1 MSMIITYLSGINLE
15 TIVSADEVSY
25 DKIFEINSMGEI
37 NSAAKIINNDTSNAS
52 RYLIKIN
59 SDIDNFTRVSFN
71 ANEIDILG
79 NGHVLTGTKGS
90 SVGFGV
96 SGKTSVE
103 YQSNVGGPAG
113 GGLSVFAV
121 RNIPVN
127 IGNVSICNNI
137 VSDGKDNGIGGGIAE
152 GYYTNV
158 VMDSTNIYEN
168 KAQKNGGGVA
178 AIYNKEQ
185 KTTIISAQ
193 INNNDALSDSGGGIY
208 YDSNSKIYLSGT
220 ISVQDNTAYC
230 QSSDIKCTNNLNII
244 SSSDNT
250 TVYPIYI
257 EGSIKGSKIGITDPK
272 LWKEALDDSD
282 NGTSSLEYL
291 TSGYNANNPKYPDNN
306 PSQYF
311 TSDHAGV
318 FCGRF
323 RRGCQFSRILL

>member
-1 MSMIITYLSGINLE
+1 MGNANKEESNKLTIKGVVTNDEPGVIYLSGGNCNM
-15 TIVSADEVSY
+15 Y
-25 DKIFEINSMGEI
+25 DGVKICDN
-37 NSAAKIINNDTSNAS
+37 TSNN
-52 RYLIKIN
+52 YYG
-59 SDIDNFTRVSFN
+59 
-71 ANEIDILG
+71 LG
-79 NGHVLTGTKGS
+79 GT
-90 SVGFGV
+90 
-96 SGKTSVE
+96 
-103 YQSNVGGPAG
+103 
-113 GGLSVFAV
+113 
-121 RNIPVN
+121 
-127 IGNVSICNNI
+127 
-137 VSDGKDNGIGGGIAE
+137 
-152 GYYTNV
+152 
-158 VMDSTNIYEN
+158 
-168 KAQKNGGGVA
+168 
-178 AIYNKEQ
+178 
-185 KTTIISAQ
+185 IS
-193 INNNDALSDSGGGIY
+193 NNNATDGVGGGIY

-272 LWKEALDDSD
+272 LWKDALDDSD
-282 NGTSSLEYL
+282 NGASSLEYL

>member
-1 MSMIITYLSGINLE
+1 MENANKEESNKLTIKGVVTNDEPGVIYLPGGNCNM
-15 TIVSADEVSY
+15 Y
-25 DKIFEINSMGEI
+25 DGVKICDN
-37 NSAAKIINNDTSNAS
+37 TSNNYYGS
-52 RYLIKIN
+52 
-59 SDIDNFTRVSFN
+59 
-71 ANEIDILG
+71 G
-79 NGHVLTGTKGS
+79 GT
-90 SVGFGV
+90 
-96 SGKTSVE
+96 
-103 YQSNVGGPAG
+103 
-113 GGLSVFAV
+113 
-121 RNIPVN
+121 
-127 IGNVSICNNI
+127 
-137 VSDGKDNGIGGGIAE
+137 
-152 GYYTNV
+152 
-158 VMDSTNIYEN
+158 
-168 KAQKNGGGVA
+168 
-178 AIYNKEQ
+178 
-185 KTTIISAQ
+185 IS
-193 INNNDALSDSGGGIY
+193 NNNATDGVGGGIY

-272 LWKEALDDSD
+272 LWKDALDDSD
-282 NGTSSLEYL
+282 NGASSLEYL

>member
-1 MSMIITYLSGINLE
+1 MGNANKEESNKLTIKGVVTNDEPGVIYLPGGNCNM
-15 TIVSADEVSY
+15 Y
-25 DKIFEINSMGEI
+25 DGVKICDN
-37 NSAAKIINNDTSNAS
+37 TSNNYYGS
-52 RYLIKIN
+52 
-59 SDIDNFTRVSFN
+59 
-71 ANEIDILG
+71 G
-79 NGHVLTGTKGS
+79 GT
-90 SVGFGV
+90 
-96 SGKTSVE
+96 
-103 YQSNVGGPAG
+103 
-113 GGLSVFAV
+113 
-121 RNIPVN
+121 
-127 IGNVSICNNI
+127 
-137 VSDGKDNGIGGGIAE
+137 
-152 GYYTNV
+152 
-158 VMDSTNIYEN
+158 
-168 KAQKNGGGVA
+168 
-178 AIYNKEQ
+178 
-185 KTTIISAQ
+185 IS
-193 INNNDALSDSGGGIY
+193 NNNATDGVGGGIY

-272 LWKEALDDSD
+272 LWKDALDDSD
-282 NGTSSLEYL
+282 NGASSLEYL

>member
-1 MSMIITYLSGINLE
+1 MGNANKEESNNLTIKGVVTNDEPGVIYLSGGNCNMYE
-15 TIVSADEVSY
+15 GV
-25 DKIFEINSMGEI
+25 KICDN
-37 NSAAKIINNDTSNAS
+37 TSNN
-52 RYLIKIN
+52 YYG
-59 SDIDNFTRVSFN
+59 
-71 ANEIDILG
+71 LG
-79 NGHVLTGTKGS
+79 GT
-90 SVGFGV
+90 
-96 SGKTSVE
+96 
-103 YQSNVGGPAG
+103 
-113 GGLSVFAV
+113 
-121 RNIPVN
+121 
-127 IGNVSICNNI
+127 
-137 VSDGKDNGIGGGIAE
+137 
-152 GYYTNV
+152 
-158 VMDSTNIYEN
+158 
-168 KAQKNGGGVA
+168 
-178 AIYNKEQ
+178 
-185 KTTIISAQ
+185 IS
-193 INNNDALSDSGGGIY
+193 NNNATDGVGGGIY

-272 LWKEALDDSD
+272 LWKDALDDSD
-282 NGTSSLEYL
+282 NGASSLEYL

>member
-1 MSMIITYLSGINLE
+1 MGNANKEESNKLTIKGVVTNDEPGVIYLSGGNCNM
-15 TIVSADEVSY
+15 Y
-25 DKIFEINSMGEI
+25 DGVKICDN
-37 NSAAKIINNDTSNAS
+37 TSNNYYGS
-52 RYLIKIN
+52 GGTISN
-59 SDIDNFTRVSFN
+59 NN
-71 ANEIDILG
+71 ATDC
-79 NGHVLTGTKGS
+79 V
-90 SVGFGV
+90 
-96 SGKTSVE
+96 
-103 YQSNVGGPAG
+103 
-113 GGLSVFAV
+113 
-121 RNIPVN
+121 
-127 IGNVSICNNI
+127 
-137 VSDGKDNGIGGGIAE
+137 GGGISILGTRSD
-152 GYYTNV
+152 GYGTATMPSTFVMTGGNIVDNTAANYGGGISITGAYTNV

-250 TVYPIYI
+250 TVYLIYI
-257 EGSIKGSKIGITDPK
+257 EGSIKCSKIGITDPK
-272 LWKEALDDSD
+272 LWKDALDDSD
-282 NGTSSLEYL
+282 NGASSLEYL

-306 PSQYF
+306 PIQYF

>member
-1 MSMIITYLSGINLE
+1 MENANKEESNKLTIKGVVTNDEPGVIYLSGGNCNM
-15 TIVSADEVSY
+15 Y
-25 DKIFEINSMGEI
+25 DGVKICDN
-37 NSAAKIINNDTSNAS
+37 TSNNYYGS
-52 RYLIKIN
+52 GGTISN
-59 SDIDNFTRVSFN
+59 NN
-71 ANEIDILG
+71 ATD
-79 NGHVLTGTKGS
+79 
-90 SVGFGV
+90 GV
-96 SGKTSVE
+96 
-103 YQSNVGGPAG
+103 
-113 GGLSVFAV
+113 
-121 RNIPVN
+121 
-127 IGNVSICNNI
+127 
-137 VSDGKDNGIGGGIAE
+137 GGGISILGTRSD
-152 GYYTNV
+152 GYGTATMPSTF
-158 VMDSTNIYEN
+158 VMTGGNIVDN
-168 KAQKNGGGVA
+168 TA
-178 AIYNKEQ
+178 ANY
-185 KTTIISAQ
+185 
-193 INNNDALSDSGGGIY
+193 GGGIY

-272 LWKEALDDSD
+272 LWKDALDDSD
-282 NGTSSLEYL
+282 NGASSLEYL

>member
-1 MSMIITYLSGINLE
+1 MGNANKEESNKLTIKGVVTNDEPGVIYLSGGNCNM
-15 TIVSADEVSY
+15 Y
-25 DKIFEINSMGEI
+25 DGVKICDN
-37 NSAAKIINNDTSNAS
+37 TSNNYYGS
-52 RYLIKIN
+52 
-59 SDIDNFTRVSFN
+59 
-71 ANEIDILG
+71 G
-79 NGHVLTGTKGS
+79 GT
-90 SVGFGV
+90 
-96 SGKTSVE
+96 
-103 YQSNVGGPAG
+103 
-113 GGLSVFAV
+113 
-121 RNIPVN
+121 
-127 IGNVSICNNI
+127 
-137 VSDGKDNGIGGGIAE
+137 
-152 GYYTNV
+152 
-158 VMDSTNIYEN
+158 
-168 KAQKNGGGVA
+168 
-178 AIYNKEQ
+178 
-185 KTTIISAQ
+185 IS
-193 INNNDALSDSGGGIY
+193 NNNATDGVGGGIY

-272 LWKEALDDSD
+272 LWKDALDDSD
-282 NGTSSLEYL
+282 NGASSLEYL